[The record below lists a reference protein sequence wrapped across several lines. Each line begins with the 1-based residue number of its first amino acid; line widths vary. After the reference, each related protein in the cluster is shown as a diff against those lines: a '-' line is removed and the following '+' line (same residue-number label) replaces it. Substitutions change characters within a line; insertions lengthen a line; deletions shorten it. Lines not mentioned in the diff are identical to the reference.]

1 MHSVAH
7 KFGIPP
13 TILHEKVGA
22 GGPTVL
28 SISEE
33 QEIAVAC
40 MTLADMG
47 FGLTREV
54 VGGIVSDYLLENS
67 IPNPFTNGVPGKD
80 WWQRFLKQW
89 PCITERKPQHLVT
102 KRAAAGVPD
111 IINAWLDKLED
122 VFKSAS
128 LDASNPAIV
137 KRLWNCDETAF
148 STSAS
153 ASKAF
158 ARRNAKA
165 VHKVGGGS
173 GHECITVHCAGSA
186 SGERLPPFILYK
198 GKTCTKVDGG
208 CSMVLYGV
216 SVSGWMDASNFLSW
230 FKKLFL
236 RAAAHLIK
244 TTPVLLFIDGHHS
257 HISLYLIRTA
267 RDSKV
272 ILLCLPPNT
281 AHLLQPLDIGVFG
294 PLKTVWRSI
303 LKRYKL
309 ETRGKMVSTEIFP
322 SLVA

>member
-1 MHSVAH
+1 
-7 KFGIPP
+7 
-13 TILHEKVGA
+13 
-22 GGPTVL
+22 
-28 SISEE
+28 
-33 QEIAVAC
+33 
-40 MTLADMG
+40 
-47 FGLTREV
+47 
-54 VGGIVSDYLLENS
+54 
-67 IPNPFTNGVPGKD
+67 
-80 WWQRFLKQW
+80 
-89 PCITERKPQHLVT
+89 
-102 KRAAAGVPD
+102 
-111 IINAWLDKLED
+111 
-122 VFKSAS
+122 
-128 LDASNPAIV
+128 
-137 KRLWNCDETAF
+137 
-148 STSAS
+148 
-153 ASKAF
+153 
-158 ARRNAKA
+158 
-165 VHKVGGGS
+165 
-173 GHECITVHCAGSA
+173 
-186 SGERLPPFILYK
+186 
-198 GKTCTKVDGG
+198 
-208 CSMVLYGV
+208 MVLYGV